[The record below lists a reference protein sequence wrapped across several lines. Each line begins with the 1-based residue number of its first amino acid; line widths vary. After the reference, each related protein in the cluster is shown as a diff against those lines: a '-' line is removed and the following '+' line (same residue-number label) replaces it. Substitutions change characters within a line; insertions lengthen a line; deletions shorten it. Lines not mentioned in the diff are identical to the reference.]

1 VPPKAYPDHIV
12 GSVPQAPVTES
23 SLRSRLSCR
32 SAFNAPPPHNLLLA
46 SLSASDAAAIVPHLR
61 SVQLEHQSILLD
73 AGDLIKAVYF
83 PTGAIIS
90 LVVGLSTGETVEAAM
105 VGKDGVVG
113 AASALDG
120 KISLNR
126 AIVQIS
132 GTSLVCDVDALKGA
146 ALQSHSLLAKLIR
159 HEQTVFAQAQQS
171 TACMATHDV
180 EARLCRWLLRARDLS
195 GGDTLLFT
203 QEFLAEMLGVRRT
216 SVTSVAHT
224 LQRAGMIKYTRG
236 KIQILSVDGLRE
248 TACECYETINSQY
261 QALLGNH

>member
-1 VPPKAYPDHIV
+1 M
-12 GSVPQAPVTES
+12 Q
-23 SLRSRLSCR
+23 
-32 SAFNAPPPHNLLLA
+32 SANLLLA

-61 SVQLEHQSILLD
+61 PVQLEHQSILFD
-73 AGDLIKAVYF
+73 AGDPIKAVYF

-90 LVVGLSTGETVEAAM
+90 LVGLSTGETVEAAM

-132 GTSLVCDVDALKGA
+132 GTSLVCDVDALRGA
-146 ALQSHSLLAKLIR
+146 ALQSQSLLSKIVR

-216 SVTSVAHT
+216 SV
-224 LQRAGMIKYTRG
+224 YTRG
-236 KIQILSVDGLRE
+236 ARFKFSAW
-248 TACECYETINSQY
+248 TACERRPASATKPSNRNTGPCWETTRH
-261 QALLGNH
+261 QAPSFARANFRIRCGAM